1 MKIPSVSQGQAQVL
15 IGLGGLAVAII
26 ALYYTKKGAEKV
38 AEKVAEG
45 VSKAAQA
52 VNPSN
57 DKNIVNQGINKLF
70 GFDNESQSIGT
81 WLYDKFNS
89 EQKTEPTAKPAPVKP
104 VATTANPIG
113 TGVLLSLKNK

>member
-1 MKIPSVSQGQAQVL
+1 MKMPSISQGQAQVI
-15 IGLGGLAVAII
+15 IGVGGLLVAII
-26 ALYYTKKGAEKV
+26 ALYYTKKGAEKI
-38 AEKVAEG
+38 AEG
-45 VSKAAQA
+45 VSKAANA
-52 VNPSN
+52 VNPTN

-89 EQKTEPTAKPAPVKP
+89 EQKTEPTAKPEPIKP
-104 VATTANPIG
+104 VATTVNPIG